1 MEGISDDL
9 NALIML
15 SIKVENFKKIEQ
27 ALWEEIVN
35 TENKSRVEMK
45 DDYFANNRDD
55 IKNEA
60 KANNL

>member
-1 MEGISDDL
+1 MKGTSDDL
-9 NALIML
+9 NALVIL

-27 ALWEEIVN
+27 ALWEEISN
-35 TENKSRVEMK
+35 PGKESRVEMK

-60 KANNL
+60 NPLK

>member
-27 ALWEEIVN
+27 ALREEIAN
-35 TENKSRVEMK
+35 TENESRVEIK
-45 DDYFANNRDD
+45 EDYFVKNKEE